1 MRQIVALPSF
11 ERTVKKLSSPDKE
24 QLARSL
30 GQFNTFVLTGH
41 APLGLG
47 FKKANHDKYE
57 FRAGLRLRVVVKAEG
72 DTYYLVLVG
81 SHEQVKRYL
90 RKFR

>member
-1 MRQIVALPSF
+1 MRQIVALPS
-11 ERTVKKLSSPDKE
+11 
-24 QLARSL
+24 
-30 GQFNTFVLTGH
+30 
-41 APLGLG
+41 GLG
-47 FKKANHDKYE
+47 FKKVNHDKYE

-72 DTYYLVLVG
+72 DTYYFVLVG